1 MQMDF
6 AVVDDIA
13 TEFHRS
19 GRAPGLQIAVL
30 ADGKVAHFTG
40 CGVTDCVTGAVPAA
54 DRFFRIASMSKS
66 FTAAA
71 ILQLRDRG
79 SLGLDAPVIDYLPW
93 ATGLSGLTADSP
105 RITVR
110 HCLTMSSGLPSDDPW

>member
-1 MQMDF
+1 MQLDF

-13 TEFHRS
+13 TQFHGR

-30 ADGKVAHFTG
+30 ADGKVAHFAG
-40 CGVTDCVTGAVPAA
+40 YGVTDCATGAVPAA

-71 ILQLRDRG
+71 ILQLRDRPRRPRDRLLA
-79 SLGLDAPVIDYLPW
+79 LGRRSFRTDFRLAGNYRAPLPDDEQR
-93 ATGLSGLTADSP
+93 TAK
-105 RITVR
+105 
-110 HCLTMSSGLPSDDPW
+110 